1 MTESKVKIVEEID
14 ESLDSLVS
22 EDTLQ
27 ENKIT
32 APEDPEK
39 AKKKKRNAIIREVL
53 SYLFYLALAF
63 ALAILWKNF
72 VMTKVE
78 VVSGSMED
86 TLQIDDRLVAS
97 KLPYIFGS
105 PERGDIVVFHFPD
118 DESQIFIKRVIG
130 LPGETVEMIN
140 GYVYIDGVL
149 LEEDYIKGE
158 RDGNAGPFLVP
169 EGHYFMLGDNRLSSL
184 DSRAWEHKYVSKSQ
198 IIGKALFRYR
208 PKLEKIYKKK

>member
-1 MTESKVKIVEEID
+1 MAESKVKIVEEID
-14 ESLDSLVS
+14 ESLDSLES

-184 DSRAWEHKYVSKSQ
+184 DSRAWENKYVSKSQ